1 LIKSLQKLV
10 QLYLLLQQQL
20 RTFSLKMQKLSPIEV
35 NEICDELGENYPKS
49 IEQVH
54 GGDIHN
60 AWRIEFSNKKL
71 FLKRNIRNKKFLEFE
86 KYCLQNL
93 RKYINQ
99 ENLVIPEVIAYKN
112 IKNIEILLIEWID
125 MHNFD
130 QKKLGKGLGE
140 LHLKSAESN
149 PKMFGFPVEGFIGTT
164 DQKKGLE
171 DNWID
176 CFLNLRIIPQLL
188 SLKSRILDKEIINKV
203 KEKIKSELLNHK
215 PINSLVHG
223 DLWSGNAGIDKSGKG
238 VIFDPASWWA
248 DNEVDIAMTKLFGG
262 FRKEFYEEYYRIFPI
277 KEGFEKRII
286 IYNFYHILNHANMFG
301 GGYLKQVKD
310 YVKAILNM

>member
-1 LIKSLQKLV
+1 
-10 QLYLLLQQQL
+10 
-20 RTFSLKMQKLSPIEV
+20 MQKLSPIEI
-35 NEICDELGENYPKS
+35 NEICEELGETYPKS

-188 SLKSRILDKEIINKV
+188 ILKSTILNKETIDKV

-215 PINSLVHG
+215 PINALVHG
-223 DLWSGNAGIDKSGKG
+223 DLWSGNTGIDKSGKG

-262 FRKEFYEEYYRIFPI
+262 FRKEFYEEYHRIFPI
-277 KEGFEKRII
+277 KNGFEKRII

-301 GGYLKQVKD
+301 GGYLNQVED

>member
-1 LIKSLQKLV
+1 
-10 QLYLLLQQQL
+10 
-20 RTFSLKMQKLSPIEV
+20 MQKLSPIEI
-35 NEICDELGENYPKS
+35 NEICEELGETYPKS

-86 KYCLQNL
+86 QYCLRNL

-112 IKNIEILLIEWID
+112 INNIEILLIEWID

-171 DNWID
+171 DNWMD

-188 SLKSRILDKEIINKV
+188 SLNSRILDKEIINKV
-203 KEKIKSELLNHK
+203 KEKIQSELLNHK
-215 PINSLVHG
+215 PINALVHG
-223 DLWSGNAGIDKSGKG
+223 DLWSGNAGMDKNGKG

-262 FRKEFYEEYYRIFPI
+262 FRKEFYEEYHRIFPI
-277 KEGFEKRII
+277 KNGFEKRII

-301 GGYLKQVKD
+301 GGYLNQVED

>member
-1 LIKSLQKLV
+1 
-10 QLYLLLQQQL
+10 
-20 RTFSLKMQKLSPIEV
+20 MQKLSPIEI
-35 NEICDELGENYPKS
+35 NEICEELGETYPKS

-188 SLKSRILDKEIINKV
+188 ILKSTTLDKEIINKV

-215 PINSLVHG
+215 PINALVHG
-223 DLWSGNAGIDKSGKG
+223 DLWSGNAGMDKNGKG

-262 FRKEFYEEYYRIFPI
+262 FRKEFYEEYHKIFP
-277 KEGFEKRII
+277 KKNGFEKRII

-301 GGYLKQVKD
+301 GGYLNQVED

>member
-1 LIKSLQKLV
+1 
-10 QLYLLLQQQL
+10 
-20 RTFSLKMQKLSPIEV
+20 MQKLSPIEI
-35 NEICDELGENYPKS
+35 NEICEELGETYPKS
-49 IEQVH
+49 IEQIH

-71 FLKRNIRNKKFLEFE
+71 FLKRNIRNEKFLEFE
-86 KYCLQNL
+86 KYCLQHL

-188 SLKSRILDKEIINKV
+188 SLKSRILDKETINKV
-203 KEKIKSELLNHK
+203 KEKIQSELLNHK
-215 PINSLVHG
+215 PINALVHG
-223 DLWSGNAGIDKSGKG
+223 DLWSGNAGMDKNGKG

-262 FRKEFYEEYYRIFPI
+262 FRKEFYEEYHRIFPI
-277 KEGFEKRII
+277 KNGFEKRII

>member
-1 LIKSLQKLV
+1 
-10 QLYLLLQQQL
+10 
-20 RTFSLKMQKLSPIEV
+20 MQKLSPIEI
-35 NEICDELGENYPKS
+35 NEICEELGETYPKS

-54 GGDIHN
+54 GGDIHS

-215 PINSLVHG
+215 PINALVHG
-223 DLWSGNAGIDKSGKG
+223 DLWSGNAGMDKNGKG

-262 FRKEFYEEYYRIFPI
+262 FRKEFYEEYHRIFPI
-277 KEGFEKRII
+277 KNGFEKRII

-301 GGYLKQVKD
+301 GGYLNQVQD

>member
-1 LIKSLQKLV
+1 
-10 QLYLLLQQQL
+10 
-20 RTFSLKMQKLSPIEV
+20 MQKLSPIEI
-35 NEICDELGENYPKS
+35 NEICEELGENYPKS

-99 ENLVIPEVIAYKN
+99 ENLVIPKVIAYKN
-112 IKNIEILLIEWID
+112 IKNIEILLIQWID

-215 PINSLVHG
+215 PINALIHG
-223 DLWSGNAGIDKSGKG
+223 DLWSGNAGMDKNGKG

-262 FRKEFYEEYYRIFPI
+262 FRKEFYEEYHKIFPI
-277 KEGFEKRII
+277 KNGFEKRII

-301 GGYLKQVKD
+301 GGYLKQVED
-310 YVKAILNM
+310 YAKAILNM

>member
-1 LIKSLQKLV
+1 
-10 QLYLLLQQQL
+10 
-20 RTFSLKMQKLSPIEV
+20 MQKLSPIEI
-35 NEICDELGENYPKS
+35 NEICEELGETYPKS

-188 SLKSRILDKEIINKV
+188 ILKPTTFDKEIINKV

-215 PINSLVHG
+215 PINALVHG
-223 DLWSGNAGIDKSGKG
+223 DLWSGNAGMDKNGRG

-262 FRKEFYEEYYRIFPI
+262 FRKEFYEEYHRIFPI
-277 KEGFEKRII
+277 KNGFEKRII

-301 GGYLKQVKD
+301 GGYLNQVED
-310 YVKAILNM
+310 YIKTILNM

>member
-1 LIKSLQKLV
+1 
-10 QLYLLLQQQL
+10 
-20 RTFSLKMQKLSPIEV
+20 MQKLSPIEI
-35 NEICDELGENYPKS
+35 NEICEELGETYPKS

-203 KEKIKSELLNHK
+203 IEKIKSELLNHN
-215 PINSLVHG
+215 PINALVHG
-223 DLWSGNAGIDKSGKG
+223 DLWSGNAGMDKNGKG

-262 FRKEFYEEYYRIFPI
+262 FRKEFYEEYHRIFPI
-277 KEGFEKRII
+277 KNGFEKRII

-301 GGYLKQVKD
+301 GGYLKQVED

>member
-1 LIKSLQKLV
+1 
-10 QLYLLLQQQL
+10 
-20 RTFSLKMQKLSPIEV
+20 MQKLSPIEI
-35 NEICDELGENYPKS
+35 NEICEELGVTYPKS

-54 GGDIHN
+54 GGDIHS
-60 AWRIEFSNKKL
+60 AWQIEFSNKKL

-215 PINSLVHG
+215 PINALVHG
-223 DLWSGNAGIDKSGKG
+223 DLWSGNAGMDKNGKG

-262 FRKEFYEEYYRIFPI
+262 FRKEFYEEYHRIFPI
-277 KEGFEKRII
+277 KNGFEKRII

-301 GGYLKQVKD
+301 GGYLKQVED
-310 YVKAILNM
+310 YVKAIFNM

>member
-1 LIKSLQKLV
+1 
-10 QLYLLLQQQL
+10 
-20 RTFSLKMQKLSPIEV
+20 MQKLSPIEI
-35 NEICDELGENYPKS
+35 NEICEELGETYPKS

-71 FLKRNIRNKKFLEFE
+71 FLKRNVRNKKFLEFE

-99 ENLVIPEVIAYKN
+99 ENLVVPEVIAYKN

-164 DQKKGLE
+164 AQKKGLE

-188 SLKSRILDKEIINKV
+188 SLKSKILDKEIINKV

-215 PINSLVHG
+215 PINALVHG
-223 DLWSGNAGIDKSGKG
+223 DLWSGNAGMDKNGKG

-262 FRKEFYEEYYRIFPI
+262 FRKEFYEEYHRIFPI
-277 KEGFEKRII
+277 KNGFEKRII

-301 GGYLKQVKD
+301 GGYLNQVED

>member
-1 LIKSLQKLV
+1 
-10 QLYLLLQQQL
+10 
-20 RTFSLKMQKLSPIEV
+20 MQKLSPIEV
-35 NEICDELGENYPKS
+35 NEICDELGETYPKS

-54 GGDIHN
+54 GGDIHS
-60 AWRIEFSNKKL
+60 AWQIEFSNKKF
-71 FLKRNIRNKKFLEFE
+71 FLKKNIRNKKLLEFE

-93 RKYINQ
+93 RKYMNQ

-125 MHNFD
+125 MHNFN

-176 CFLNLRIIPQLL
+176 CFLNLRLIPQLL
-188 SLKSRILDKEIINKV
+188 ILKPKTLDKEIINKV
-203 KEKIKSELLNHK
+203 KEKIKTELLNHE
-215 PINSLVHG
+215 PINTLVHG

-248 DNEVDIAMTKLFGG
+248 DNEVDIAMTKLIGG
-262 FRKEFYEEYYRIFPI
+262 FRKEFYEEYHKIFPI
-277 KEGFEKRII
+277 KNGFEKRII

-310 YVKAILNM
+310 YVKEILNM

>member
-1 LIKSLQKLV
+1 
-10 QLYLLLQQQL
+10 
-20 RTFSLKMQKLSPIEV
+20 MQKLSPIEI
-35 NEICDELGENYPKS
+35 NEICEELGETYPKS

-215 PINSLVHG
+215 PINALVHG
-223 DLWSGNAGIDKSGKG
+223 DLWSGNAGMDKNGKG

-248 DNEVDIAMTKLFGG
+248 DIEVDIAMRNLFGG
-262 FRKEFYEEYYRIFPI
+262 FGKVFFVEYHRIFPI
-277 KEGFEKRII
+277 KNGFEKRII

-301 GGYLKQVKD
+301 GGYLNQVED

>member
-1 LIKSLQKLV
+1 
-10 QLYLLLQQQL
+10 
-20 RTFSLKMQKLSPIEV
+20 MQKLSPIEI
-35 NEICDELGENYPKS
+35 NEICEELGETYPKS

-215 PINSLVHG
+215 PINALVHG
-223 DLWSGNAGIDKSGKG
+223 DLWSGNAGMDKNGKG

-262 FRKEFYEEYYRIFPI
+262 FRKEFYEEYHKIFPI
-277 KEGFEKRII
+277 KNGFEKRII

-301 GGYLKQVKD
+301 GGYLNQVQD
-310 YVKAILNM
+310 YVKAIINM

>member
-1 LIKSLQKLV
+1 
-10 QLYLLLQQQL
+10 
-20 RTFSLKMQKLSPIEV
+20 MQKLSPIEI
-35 NEICDELGENYPKS
+35 NEICEELGETYPKS

-188 SLKSRILDKEIINKV
+188 ILKSSTLDKEIINKV

-215 PINSLVHG
+215 PINALVHG
-223 DLWSGNAGIDKSGKG
+223 DLWSGNAGMDKNGKG

-262 FRKEFYEEYYRIFPI
+262 FRKEFYEEYHRIFPI
-277 KEGFEKRII
+277 KNGFEKRII

-301 GGYLKQVKD
+301 GGYLNQVED

>member
-1 LIKSLQKLV
+1 
-10 QLYLLLQQQL
+10 
-20 RTFSLKMQKLSPIEV
+20 MQKLSPIEI
-35 NEICDELGENYPKS
+35 NEICEELGETYPKS

-215 PINSLVHG
+215 PINALVHG
-223 DLWSGNAGIDKSGKG
+223 DLWSGNAGIDKNGKG

-262 FRKEFYEEYYRIFPI
+262 FRKEFYEEYHRIFPI
-277 KEGFEKRII
+277 KNGFEKRII

-301 GGYLKQVKD
+301 GGYLNQVED

>member
-1 LIKSLQKLV
+1 
-10 QLYLLLQQQL
+10 
-20 RTFSLKMQKLSPIEV
+20 MQKLSPIEI
-35 NEICDELGENYPKS
+35 NEICEELGETYPKS

-215 PINSLVHG
+215 PINALVHG
-223 DLWSGNAGIDKSGKG
+223 DLWSGNAGMDKNGKG

-262 FRKEFYEEYYRIFPI
+262 FRKEFYEEYHRIFPI
-277 KEGFEKRII
+277 KNGFEKRII

-301 GGYLKQVKD
+301 GGYLKQVQD
-310 YVKAILNM
+310 YIKEILSM

>member
-1 LIKSLQKLV
+1 
-10 QLYLLLQQQL
+10 
-20 RTFSLKMQKLSPIEV
+20 MQKLSPIEI
-35 NEICDELGENYPKS
+35 NEICEELGETYPKS

-71 FLKRNIRNKKFLEFE
+71 FLKRNIRNKKLLEFE

-215 PINSLVHG
+215 PINALVHG
-223 DLWSGNAGIDKSGKG
+223 DLWSGNAGMDKNGKG

-262 FRKEFYEEYYRIFPI
+262 FRKEFYEEYHRIFPI
-277 KEGFEKRII
+277 KNGFEKRII

-301 GGYLKQVKD
+301 GGYLNQVED

>member
-1 LIKSLQKLV
+1 
-10 QLYLLLQQQL
+10 
-20 RTFSLKMQKLSPIEV
+20 MQKLSPIEI
-35 NEICDELGENYPKS
+35 NEICEELGETYPKS

-164 DQKKGLE
+164 SQKKGLE

-215 PINSLVHG
+215 PINALVHG
-223 DLWSGNAGIDKSGKG
+223 DLWSGNAGMDKNGKG

-262 FRKEFYEEYYRIFPI
+262 FRKEFYEEYHKIFPI
-277 KEGFEKRII
+277 KNGFEKRII

-301 GGYLKQVKD
+301 GGYLKQVEN

>member
-1 LIKSLQKLV
+1 
-10 QLYLLLQQQL
+10 
-20 RTFSLKMQKLSPIEV
+20 MQKLSPIEI
-35 NEICDELGENYPKS
+35 NEICEELGETYPKS

-99 ENLVIPEVIAYKN
+99 ENLVIPEVIEYKN
-112 IKNIEILLIEWID
+112 IKNIEILLIEWIDID

-203 KEKIKSELLNHK
+203 KEKIQSELRNHK
-215 PINSLVHG
+215 PINALVHG
-223 DLWSGNAGIDKSGKG
+223 DLWSGNAGMDKNGKG

-262 FRKEFYEEYYRIFPI
+262 FRKEFYEEYHRIFPI
-277 KEGFEKRII
+277 KNGFEKRII

>member
-1 LIKSLQKLV
+1 
-10 QLYLLLQQQL
+10 
-20 RTFSLKMQKLSPIEV
+20 MQKLSPIEI
-35 NEICDELGENYPKS
+35 NEICEELGETYPKS
-49 IEQVH
+49 IEQVY

-176 CFLNLRIIPQLL
+176 CFLNLRIMPQLL

-203 KEKIKSELLNHK
+203 KEKIQSELLNHK
-215 PINSLVHG
+215 PINALVHG
-223 DLWSGNAGIDKSGKG
+223 DLWSGNAGMDKNGKG

-262 FRKEFYEEYYRIFPI
+262 FRKEFYEEYHRIFPI
-277 KEGFEKRII
+277 KNGFEKRII

-301 GGYLKQVKD
+301 GGYLNQVED

>member
-1 LIKSLQKLV
+1 ML
-10 QLYLLLQQQL
+10 
-20 RTFSLKMQKLSPIEV
+20 KLSPIEI
-35 NEICDELGENYPKS
+35 NEICEELGETYPKS
-49 IEQVH
+49 IEEVH
-54 GGDIHN
+54 GGDIHS

-71 FLKRNIRNKKFLEFE
+71 FLKRNIRSKKFLEFE

-93 RKYINQ
+93 RKHINQ
-99 ENLVIPEVIAYKN
+99 ENLIIPEVIAYKN

-130 QKKLGKGLGE
+130 QKKLAKGLGE

-149 PKMFGFPVEGFIGTT
+149 PKMFGFPVEGFIGTSN
-164 DQKKGLE
+164 QKKGLE

-188 SLKSRILDKEIINKV
+188 ILKSTILDKEIISKV
-203 KEKIKSELLNHK
+203 KEKIKSELMDHK
-215 PINSLVHG
+215 PINALVHG
-223 DLWSGNAGIDKSGKG
+223 DLWSGNAGMDKSGKG

-262 FRKEFYEEYYRIFPI
+262 FRKEFYEEYHRIFPI
-277 KEGFEKRII
+277 KNGFEKRII

-310 YVKAILNM
+310 YVKAIINM

>member
-1 LIKSLQKLV
+1 
-10 QLYLLLQQQL
+10 
-20 RTFSLKMQKLSPIEV
+20 MQKLSPIEI
-35 NEICDELGENYPKS
+35 NEICEELGETYPKS

-71 FLKRNIRNKKFLEFE
+71 FLKRNIRNKKFLKFE

-215 PINSLVHG
+215 PINALVHG
-223 DLWSGNAGIDKSGKG
+223 DLWSGNAGMDKNGKG

-262 FRKEFYEEYYRIFPI
+262 FRKEFYEEYHRIFPV
-277 KEGFEKRII
+277 KNGFEKRII

-301 GGYLKQVKD
+301 GGYLNQVED
-310 YVKAILNM
+310 YVKAILKM

>member
-1 LIKSLQKLV
+1 
-10 QLYLLLQQQL
+10 
-20 RTFSLKMQKLSPIEV
+20 MQKLSPIEI
-35 NEICDELGENYPKS
+35 NEICEELGETYPKS

-54 GGDIHN
+54 GGDIHS

-215 PINSLVHG
+215 PINALVHG
-223 DLWSGNAGIDKSGKG
+223 DLWSGNAGMDKNGKG

-262 FRKEFYEEYYRIFPI
+262 FRKEFYEEYHRIFPI
-277 KEGFEKRII
+277 KKGFEKRII

>member
-1 LIKSLQKLV
+1 
-10 QLYLLLQQQL
+10 
-20 RTFSLKMQKLSPIEV
+20 MQKLSPIEI
-35 NEICDELGENYPKS
+35 NEICEELGETYPKS

-149 PKMFGFPVEGFIGTT
+149 PKMFGFPVDGFIGTT

-203 KEKIKSELLNHK
+203 KEKIQSELLHHK
-215 PINSLVHG
+215 PINALVHG
-223 DLWSGNAGIDKSGKG
+223 DLWSGNAGMDKNGKG

-262 FRKEFYEEYYRIFPI
+262 FRKEFYEEYHRIFPI
-277 KEGFEKRII
+277 KNGFEKRII

-301 GGYLKQVKD
+301 GGYLNQVED

>member
-1 LIKSLQKLV
+1 
-10 QLYLLLQQQL
+10 
-20 RTFSLKMQKLSPIEV
+20 MQKLSPIEI
-35 NEICDELGENYPKS
+35 NEICEELGETYPKS

-125 MHNFD
+125 MHNYD

-215 PINSLVHG
+215 PINALVHG
-223 DLWSGNAGIDKSGKG
+223 DLWSGNAGMDKNGKG

-262 FRKEFYEEYYRIFPI
+262 FRKEFYEEYHRIFPI
-277 KEGFEKRII
+277 KNGFEKRII

-301 GGYLKQVKD
+301 GGYLNQVED

>member
-1 LIKSLQKLV
+1 M
-10 QLYLLLQQQL
+10 QQ
-20 RTFSLKMQKLSPIEV
+20 FSPIEI
-35 NEICDELGENYPKS
+35 NEICEELGETYPKS

-203 KEKIKSELLNHK
+203 KEKIKSELLNHN
-215 PINSLVHG
+215 PINALVHG
-223 DLWSGNAGIDKSGKG
+223 DLWSGNAGMDKNGKG

-262 FRKEFYEEYYRIFPI
+262 FRKEFYEEYHRIFPI
-277 KEGFEKRII
+277 KNGFEKRII

-301 GGYLKQVKD
+301 GGYLNQVED

>member
-1 LIKSLQKLV
+1 
-10 QLYLLLQQQL
+10 
-20 RTFSLKMQKLSPIEV
+20 MQKLSPIEI
-35 NEICDELGENYPKS
+35 NEICEELGETYPKS
-49 IEQVH
+49 IEQVN
-54 GGDIHN
+54 GGDIHS
-60 AWRIEFSNKKL
+60 AWQIEFPNKKL

-112 IKNIEILLIEWID
+112 INNTEILLIEWID
-125 MHNFD
+125 MNNFD

-149 PKMFGFPVEGFIGTT
+149 PKKFGFPVEGFIGTT
-164 DQKKGLE
+164 DQKKGME
-171 DNWID
+171 ENWID

-188 SLKSRILDKEIINKV
+188 ILKSTTLDKEIINKV

-215 PINSLVHG
+215 PINALVHG

-238 VIFDPASWWA
+238 VVFDPASWWA

-262 FRKEFYEEYYRIFPI
+262 FRKEFYEEYHRVFPI
-277 KEGFEKRII
+277 KKGFEKRII

>member
-1 LIKSLQKLV
+1 
-10 QLYLLLQQQL
+10 
-20 RTFSLKMQKLSPIEV
+20 MQKLSPIEI
-35 NEICDELGENYPKS
+35 NEICEELGETYPKS

-54 GGDIHN
+54 GGDIHS

-93 RKYINQ
+93 RRYINQ

-188 SLKSRILDKEIINKV
+188 ILKSRILDKEIINKV

-215 PINSLVHG
+215 PINALVHG
-223 DLWSGNAGIDKSGKG
+223 DLWSGNAGMDKNGKG

-262 FRKEFYEEYYRIFPI
+262 FRKEFYEEYHRIFPI
-277 KEGFEKRII
+277 KNGFEKRII

-301 GGYLKQVKD
+301 GGYLKQVED

>member
-1 LIKSLQKLV
+1 
-10 QLYLLLQQQL
+10 
-20 RTFSLKMQKLSPIEV
+20 MQNLSPTEI
-35 NEICDELGENYPKS
+35 NEICEELGETCPKN

-54 GGDIHN
+54 GGDIHS
-60 AWRIEFSNKKL
+60 AWQIEFSNKKL

-188 SLKSRILDKEIINKV
+188 LLKSTILNKETTTQVTK
-203 KEKIKSELLNHK
+203 KIKSELLNHK
-215 PINSLVHG
+215 PVNALVHG
-223 DLWSGNAGIDKSGKG
+223 DLWSGNAGMDKSGRG

-262 FRKEFYEEYYRIFPI
+262 FRKEFYEEYHKIFPI
-277 KEGFEKRII
+277 KNGFEKRII

-301 GGYLKQVKD
+301 GGYLNQVKD

>member
-1 LIKSLQKLV
+1 
-10 QLYLLLQQQL
+10 
-20 RTFSLKMQKLSPIEV
+20 MQKLSPIEI
-35 NEICDELGENYPKS
+35 NEICEELGETYPKS

-164 DQKKGLE
+164 DQKKGWE

-188 SLKSRILDKEIINKV
+188 ILESTILDKEIINKV
-203 KEKIKSELLNHK
+203 QDKIKSELLNHK

-223 DLWSGNAGIDKSGKG
+223 DLWSGNVGTGKNGKG

-248 DNEVDIAMTKLFGG
+248 DNEVDIAMTKLFGS
-262 FRKEFYEEYYRIFPI
+262 FRKEFYEEYHRIFPI
-277 KEGFEKRII
+277 KNGFEKRIM

>member
-1 LIKSLQKLV
+1 
-10 QLYLLLQQQL
+10 
-20 RTFSLKMQKLSPIEV
+20 MQKLSPIEI
-35 NEICDELGENYPKS
+35 NEICEELGETYPKS

-176 CFLNLRIIPQLL
+176 CFLNLRIMPQLL
-188 SLKSRILDKEIINKV
+188 ILKSTNLDKEIISKV
-203 KEKIKSELLNHK
+203 KEKIKTELLNHK
-215 PINSLVHG
+215 PINALIHG
-223 DLWSGNAGIDKSGKG
+223 DLWSGNAGMDKSGKG

-248 DNEVDIAMTKLFGG
+248 DSEVDIAMTKLFGG
-262 FRKEFYEEYYRIFPI
+262 FRKEFYEEYHRIFPI
-277 KEGFEKRII
+277 KNGFEKRII

-301 GGYLKQVKD
+301 GSYLKQVKD
-310 YVKAILNM
+310 YIREILNM